1 MTAQTTDLAPR
12 LIWQLGAELGE
23 GPLWLPEQQR
33 LYFVNLKGS
42 TLHALDAD
50 GSQHGWKL
58 PTFICWIVPRRDGET
73 ERTVGPED
81 EDRRVRPGEKRPA
94 GTMP

>member
-1 MTAQTTDLAPR
+1 MSGPKSRNPERHNEDIERDTGRDERVPQR
-12 LIWQLGAELGE
+12 E
-23 GPLWLPEQQR
+23 G
-33 LYFVNLKGS
+33 
-42 TLHALDAD
+42 D
-50 GSQHGWKL
+50 
-58 PTFICWIVPRRDGET
+58 T

>member
-1 MTAQTTDLAPR
+1 MRIVVPRRRTAMLNDPTRRPR
-12 LIWQLGAELGE
+12 ERQNEDI
-23 GPLWLPEQQR
+23 EQDTGGDQR
-33 LYFVNLKGS
+33 
-42 TLHALDAD
+42 
-50 GSQHGWKL
+50 
-58 PTFICWIVPRRDGET
+58 VPRRDGET